1 MRKRTLIATAASAL
15 MAGAAVYSAADA
27 APSLYAAP
35 APAPAPAP
43 LVEAVYAPG
52 GQPLL
57 QNVQYIWGGRNYC
70 WYDGGWHGP
79 GYYWC
84 GYAGRRGLGWGGGY
98 GWHGW
103 GHRGG
108 YRGAGFDVHRE
119 HFGGGDHHGGGRHG
133 GDDHGGGEHGGGD
146 HGGDH
151 HH

>member
-1 MRKRTLIATAASAL
+1 MRKFTLIATAASAL
-15 MAGAAVYSAADA
+15 MAGALVSSAADA
-27 APSLYAAP
+27 APSFHAVP
-35 APAPAPAP
+35 APT
-43 LVEAVYAPG
+43 LEALYTPG
-52 GQPLL
+52 GPPLL
-57 QNVQYIWGGRNYC
+57 QDVQYFWGGRNYC

-103 GHRGG
+103 GHGG
-108 YRGAGFDVHRE
+108 RYHGAGFDVHRQ
-119 HFGGGDHHGGGRHG
+119 HFGGGDHHGG
-133 GDDHGGGEHGGGD
+133 DFHGGGHGGD